1 MRYHKIAEETI
12 KRLPMY
18 LRALMILPAGEN
30 EYISSSELA
39 ELVGLNPTRIRKDL
53 SYFGD
58 FGVRGVGY
66 RVESLVEKIRSILKL
81 SGGQKVA
88 VVGAGRLGTAISA
101 YPGFVI
107 YGFEI
112 AAVFDSSKSRVG
124 KKIGTLVIEDSS
136 KLVSSICKKGIKIG
150 IIAVPA
156 KAAQETADKLV
167 EAGVKGIMNLSPCY
181 LNLPGRVKVL
191 RNDIAMEL
199 GALPYYM

>member
-1 MRYHKIAEETI
+1 
-12 KRLPMY
+12 
-18 LRALMILPAGEN
+18 MILPAGEN